1 MKHFN
6 RTVRDRLLVA
16 LVPVLLS
23 AVAAVQIYLVD
34 RNDLSRWKGGGFGMF
49 TTVDSPSARVFFFYL
64 STSDGEIPVMVPR
77 DLAKL
82 SHKARV
88 MPTAERITVLAQ
100 RLQAGTWIPL
110 TMVSASQHYLD
121 LLKSAGPGYDQSA
134 DDISYQAASGVPHLD
149 FDELQLVR
157 MLEEDEPIP
166 QDTPLEVSGVRVEVW
181 RYRFDREELV
191 LRAEKIAQA
200 FSRGQTGG

>member
-1 MKHFN
+1 MMTRFPLQPA
-6 RTVRDRLLVA
+6 LLAVLMSAGVA
-16 LVPVLLS
+16 H
-23 AVAAVQIYLVD
+23 A
-34 RNDLSRWKGGGFGMF
+34 GF
-49 TTVDSPSARVFFFYL
+49 
-64 STSDGEIPVMVPR
+64 E
-77 DLAKL
+77 
-82 SHKARV
+82 
-88 MPTAERITVLAQ
+88 
-100 RLQAGTWIPL
+100 
-110 TMVSASQHYLD
+110 D

-134 DDISYQAASGVPHLD
+134 DDISYQAASGVPHVD